1 MNEGPQNTKTAL
13 QISVM
18 PFSAVRG
25 GFENGNQ
32 YATESIEWRCSMGDF
47 SKWRYLKCQKFVT
60 FLSHDLKNVTK
71 DDY

>member
-1 MNEGPQNTKTAL
+1 M
-13 QISVM
+13 IVM